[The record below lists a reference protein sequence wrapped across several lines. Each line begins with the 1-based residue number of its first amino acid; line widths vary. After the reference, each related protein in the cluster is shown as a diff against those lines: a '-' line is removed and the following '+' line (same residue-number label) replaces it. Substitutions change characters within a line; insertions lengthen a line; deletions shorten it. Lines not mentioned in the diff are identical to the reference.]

1 MTTGA
6 SSETQEVE
14 SVRREVRE
22 WLAAHWKPGLATRTF
37 MEQVVDAGWAQPD
50 WPQDLY
56 GRGVSKDA
64 AAAVI
69 EEFARAGAPRGSIA
83 AAGIAANAIRAFAT
97 SDELRH
103 HVLPKLLTG
112 EYRTCLL
119 YSEPG
124 AGSDL
129 GGLQTRADRDGS
141 EWIVNGQKVWTSGAR
156 TATHGL
162 LAARTNWEV
171 PKHRGITYFL
181 LPMPQPGVEVRP
193 IKQMTGHQTFNEV
206 FFTDA
211 RVPDSL
217 RISEVD
223 DGWRVLNAALAVERM
238 VMGGGLERSAARQG
252 ESTASPEGSTA
263 SSANGDAT
271 GTATAPAEGDGSS
284 APEVRIRPVDLVAL
298 ANEAGRGGDPVI
310 RQAIARMHALRRIS
324 GWNAARAEGS
334 TDMSVAVVLKLSMSE
349 ILHGSARIHAQLLGT
364 EAMLTGR
371 QSPQGEIANQTGM
384 WAFINSIGGGSDQIQ
399 RNLIGERVLGLPHD
413 PSADRDL
420 PFRDVRKAS
429 GVRPL
434 GQVQT

>member
-1 MTTGA
+1 MTIGA
-6 SSETQEVE
+6 STGSQEVQA
-14 SVRREVRE
+14 VRREVGE
-22 WLAAHWKPGLATRTF
+22 WLAAHWKPEIETRTF
-37 MEQVVDAGWAQPD
+37 MEEVVDAGWAQPD
-50 WPQDLY
+50 WPRDFY

-69 EEFARAGAPRGSIA
+69 EEFARVGAPRGSIA
-83 AAGIAANAIRAFAT
+83 AAGIAVNAIRAFAA

-103 HVLPKLLTG
+103 QVLPKLLTG

-129 GGLQTRADRDGS
+129 GGLQTRADRDGA

-162 LAARTNWEV
+162 LAARTNWDV

-181 LPMPQPGVEVRP
+181 LPMQQPGVEVRP

-238 VMGGGLERSAARQG
+238 VMGGGLERSAAREADTTSPVERSATSSAG
-252 ESTASPEGSTA
+252 GDASASPEGDGNPA
-263 SSANGDAT
+263 S
-271 GTATAPAEGDGSS
+271 
-284 APEVRIRPVDLVAL
+284 EVRIRPVDLVAV
-298 ANEAGRGGDPVI
+298 ANDTGRGGDPVM

-324 GWNAARAEGS
+324 TWNAERAEGS

-364 EAMLTGR
+364 EAMLTGQ

-434 GQVQT
+434 GQAQS

>member
-1 MTTGA
+1 M
-6 SSETQEVE
+6 
-14 SVRREVRE
+14 
-22 WLAAHWKPGLATRTF
+22 
-37 MEQVVDAGWAQPD
+37 VDDGWAHPD
-50 WPQDLY
+50 WPHDLY
-56 GRGVSKDA
+56 GRGVSQEA
-64 AAAVI
+64 AAAVVD
-69 EEFARAGAPRGSIA
+69 EFGRAGAPRGAIA
-83 AAGIAANAIRAFAT
+83 ASSIAANAIKAYAT
-97 SDELRH
+97 SEALRAQ
-103 HVLPKLLTG
+103 VLRKLLTG

-124 AGSDL
+124 AGSDIA
-129 GGLQTRADRDGS
+129 GLQTHAQRDGA

-162 LAARTNWEV
+162 LAARTNWDV

-181 LPMPQPGVEVRP
+181 LPMEQPGVEVRP

-217 RISEVD
+217 RISEVN
-223 DGWRVLNAALAVERM
+223 DGWRVLNSALAVERM
-238 VMGGGLERSAARQG
+238 VMGGGLERSPAREPDPTARRTTG
-252 ESTASPEGSTA
+252 ETDTTTG
-263 SSANGDAT
+263 AT
-271 GTATAPAEGDGSS
+271 TGEADPGAGT
-284 APEVRIRPVDLVAL
+284 EVRIRPVDLVAV
-298 ANEAGRGGDPVI
+298 ANELGRGGDPVL

-324 GWNAARAEGS
+324 RWNAERAEGS
-334 TDMSVAVVLKLSMSE
+334 ADMSVATVLKLSMSE
-349 ILHGSARIHAQLLGT
+349 VLHGSARIHAQLLGT

-371 QSPQGEIANQTGM
+371 QSPQGEIANQNGM

-413 PSADRDL
+413 PSVDRDI

-434 GQVQT
+434 GQAQP

>member
-1 MTTGA
+1 M
-6 SSETQEVE
+6 
-14 SVRREVRE
+14 
-22 WLAAHWKPGLATRTF
+22 
-37 MEQVVDAGWAQPD
+37 
-50 WPQDLY
+50 
-56 GRGVSKDA
+56 
-64 AAAVI
+64 
-69 EEFARAGAPRGSIA
+69 
-83 AAGIAANAIRAFAT
+83 
-97 SDELRH
+97 LR
-103 HVLPKLLTG
+103 KLLTG

-124 AGSDL
+124 AGSDIA
-129 GGLQTRADRDGS
+129 GLQTRAERDGA

-162 LAARTNWEV
+162 LAARTNWDV

-181 LPMPQPGVEVRP
+181 LPMQQPGVEVRP

-217 RISEVD
+217 RISDVD

-238 VMGGGLERSAARQG
+238 AMGGGLERSRGPPGGHRPRPSGRHPSQPGAERPRP
-252 ESTASPEGSTA
+252 PEA
-263 SSANGDAT
+263 DA
-271 GTATAPAEGDGSS
+271 GPP
-284 APEVRIRPVDLVAL
+284 PEVRIRPVDLVAV
-298 ANEAGRGGDPVI
+298 ANDTGRGGDPVI

-324 GWNAARAEGS
+324 RWNAERAEGS
-334 TDMSVAVVLKLSMSE
+334 ADMSVATVLKLSMSE
-349 ILHGSARIHAQLLGT
+349 ILHGSARIHAQLIGT
-364 EAMLTGR
+364 EAMLTGQ

-413 PSADRDL
+413 PSADRDV

-434 GQVQT
+434 GQAQADGASRRAEGRDGFSSLGGEETDGKRLTGVKLGIGLHVDEGVHPGPFRQLDDAGHAGGLAGAGVGDDPADQGGRSRGRLPVDVG

>member
-1 MTTGA
+1 M
-6 SSETQEVE
+6 
-14 SVRREVRE
+14 
-22 WLAAHWKPGLATRTF
+22 
-37 MEQVVDAGWAQPD
+37 
-50 WPQDLY
+50 
-56 GRGVSKDA
+56 SKDA

-69 EEFARAGAPRGSIA
+69 DEFARVGAPRGSIA
-83 AAGIAANAIRAFAT
+83 AAGIAVNTIRAFAT
-97 SDELRH
+97 SDELRKQ
-103 HVLPKLLTG
+103 VLRGLLTG

-129 GGLQTRADRDGS
+129 GGLQTRADRDGA

-162 LAARTNWEV
+162 LAARTNWDV

-181 LPMPQPGVEVRP
+181 LPMQQPGVEVRP

-223 DGWRVLNAALAVERM
+223 DGWRVLNSALAVERM
-238 VMGGGLERSAARQG
+238 VMGGGLERSATREAEVSTPPAAR
-252 ESTASPEGSTA
+252 A
-263 SSANGDAT
+263 D
-271 GTATAPAEGDGSS
+271 APAS
-284 APEVRIRPVDLVAL
+284 AEADTNPVPEARTRPVDLVAL
-298 ANEAGRGGDPVI
+298 ANEVGRGGDPLI
-310 RQAIARMHALRRIS
+310 RQDIARMHALRRIS
-324 GWNAARAEGS
+324 GWNAERAEGS
-334 TDMSVAVVLKLSMSE
+334 ADMSVAVVLKLSMSE

-434 GQVQT
+434 GQART

>member
-1 MTTGA
+1 
-6 SSETQEVE
+6 
-14 SVRREVRE
+14 
-22 WLAAHWKPGLATRTF
+22 
-37 MEQVVDAGWAQPD
+37 MEEVVDAGWAQPD
-50 WPQDLY
+50 WPPDLY
-56 GRGVSKDA
+56 GRGVSKEA

-69 EEFARAGAPRGSIA
+69 DEFGRAGAPRGSIA
-83 AAGIAANAIRAFAT
+83 AAGIAANTIRAFAA
-97 SDELRH
+97 SDTLRSD
-103 HVLPKLLTG
+103 VLRKLLTG

-129 GGLQTRADRDGS
+129 GGLQTRAERDGA

-162 LAARTNWEV
+162 LAARTNWDV

-181 LPMPQPGVEVRP
+181 LPMDQPGVEIRP

-217 RISEVD
+217 RVSEVD

-238 VMGGGLERSAARQG
+238 VMGGGLERAAARDG
-252 ESTASPEGSTA
+252 DVAASPAAEAGAT
-263 SSANGDAT
+263 SSAGPGAT
-271 GTATAPAEGDGSS
+271 PSPEADGAP
-284 APEVRIRPVDLVAL
+284 APEVRARPVDLVAL
-298 ANEAGRGGDPVI
+298 ANQAGRGGDPVI

-324 GWNAARAEGS
+324 RWNAERAEGS
-334 TDMSVAVVLKLSMSE
+334 ADMSVAVVLKLSMSE

-364 EAMLTGR
+364 EAMLTGQ

-413 PSADRDL
+413 PSVDRDV

-434 GQVQT
+434 GGARP